1 MNYVW
6 QNGDPFSKS
15 TSTAGAY
22 VSFSEYRE
30 TTNSKGITYRAV
42 RLNAVEGISF
52 TKSITTG
59 NGFVVDSTNVGMQA
73 TAGVNVSMNSGH
85 VTGGKFGLGTGRFRI
100 GTLGADLTDATVI
113 KTEGFADGAV
123 SFVADDENLQSVTT
137 SGDLEGIVTVTGDYD
152 FSYNGAQVKITGAA
166 DDQSYQI
173 YYDDDGRLALDL
185 STVTAAEDDI
195 PIRVVSAGGAE
206 AIVPPMGET
215 ELRIGTTTYEYANT
229 NGNAEFLV
237 SGTDVTG
244 FVLSDIGDS
253 VTISKDALSIY
264 DAEDTTEA
272 IATVSGSDYTV
283 TKLRNGYQA
292 TINKTSTIT
301 IGETTLDFT
310 ISKATRDSAGFADGV
325 TILFNEGGEI
335 TGVAGLS
342 DFTGSKDTLTVKG
355 APVTDEEGGLPVFGS
370 DGTLGHISVS
380 TGDFTYTAGNKIK
393 VADGVKIFSVDG
405 SAQIYVGTNGGKV
418 TDNWG
423 GTYNFDGKGYL
434 RGKDD
439 EIVGFVFELEGTSIV
454 LPVSDAIPVYYNGK
468 VVTIPA
474 VNDSDGAFKVTLT
487 KAGKF
492 LLSDLG
498 AGATVKDLT
507 FKEAG
512 GSVTFDPD
520 GDIESV
526 KYPSLPVYFS
536 MTLTDSNKSVVKAGA
551 GFGRVDASA
560 RTKEI
565 KITGNALDN
574 FILGGSNKNSIYGGA
589 GNDTLR
595 GGDGNDKLVGGTG
608 NDSLLGENGD
618 DKLLGESGADS
629 LFGGK
634 GNDYLNGGDNDD
646 KLFGGMGNDKLVGE
660 NGADVLS
667 GGSGDDS
674 LYGGAD
680 NDSLLGEAGKDY
692 LRGGKGNDYLDGGK
706 GNDSL
711 LGEAGDD
718 ILGGGKGNDTL
729 TGGAGADTFLYAFG
743 DGKDVIVDFSAEDTI
758 KLIDGSWSDVTAS
771 VNKKDV
777 TLKIGSGSIKI
788 KNAKDTT
795 ITIVD
800 GDGRVG
806 DLDSLMRELPSA
818 SAALP
823 FDDADTANKFL
834 NGVAFAQP
842 SSKK

>member
-1 MNYVW
+1 M
-6 QNGDPFSKS
+6 
-15 TSTAGAY
+15 
-22 VSFSEYRE
+22 
-30 TTNSKGITYRAV
+30 
-42 RLNAVEGISF
+42 
-52 TKSITTG
+52 
-59 NGFVVDSTNVGMQA
+59 
-73 TAGVNVSMNSGH
+73 
-85 VTGGKFGLGTGRFRI
+85 
-100 GTLGADLTDATVI
+100 
-113 KTEGFADGAV
+113 
-123 SFVADDENLQSVTT
+123 
-137 SGDLEGIVTVTGDYD
+137 
-152 FSYNGAQVKITGAA
+152 
-166 DDQSYQI
+166 
-173 YYDDDGRLALDL
+173 
-185 STVTAAEDDI
+185 
-195 PIRVVSAGGAE
+195 
-206 AIVPPMGET
+206 
-215 ELRIGTTTYEYANT
+215 
-229 NGNAEFLV
+229 
-237 SGTDVTG
+237 
-244 FVLSDIGDS
+244 
-253 VTISKDALSIY
+253 
-264 DAEDTTEA
+264 
-272 IATVSGSDYTV
+272 
-283 TKLRNGYQA
+283 
-292 TINKTSTIT
+292 
-301 IGETTLDFT
+301 
-310 ISKATRDSAGFADGV
+310 
-325 TILFNEGGEI
+325 
-335 TGVAGLS
+335 
-342 DFTGSKDTLTVKG
+342 
-355 APVTDEEGGLPVFGS
+355 
-370 DGTLGHISVS
+370 
-380 TGDFTYTAGNKIK
+380 
-393 VADGVKIFSVDG
+393 
-405 SAQIYVGTNGGKV
+405 
-418 TDNWG
+418 
-423 GTYNFDGKGYL
+423 
-434 RGKDD
+434 
-439 EIVGFVFELEGTSIV
+439 
-454 LPVSDAIPVYYNGK
+454 PVSDAIPVYYNGK

-498 AGATVKDLT
+498 AGTTVKDLT

-574 FILGGSNKNSIYGGA
+574 FILGGSNKDSIYGGA

-660 NGADVLS
+660 NGADVLF

-806 DLDSLMRELPSA
+806 DLDSMMRELPSA